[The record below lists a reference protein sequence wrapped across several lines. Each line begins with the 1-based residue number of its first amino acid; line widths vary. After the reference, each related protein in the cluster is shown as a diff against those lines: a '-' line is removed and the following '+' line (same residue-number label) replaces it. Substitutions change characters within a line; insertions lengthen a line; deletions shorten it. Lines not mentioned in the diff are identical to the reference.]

1 MRRLSAWLWLLLQQ
15 TAGAGQILATT
26 GYMQGCVTVLVL
38 QNSAGPLQ
46 HQCPDD
52 IWLIQV
58 NGQMQCCL

>member
-1 MRRLSAWLWLLLQQ
+1 MRKLSAWLWLLLQQ
-15 TAGAGQILATT
+15 TARTGQILAPT
-26 GYMQGCVTVLVL
+26 GHMQGRVTMLIL

-46 HQCPDD
+46 HQRPDN